1 MIRDRRD
8 PTRVPEWWSRAVAC
22 VSCVLW
28 VRALLDRSLGPP
40 GANVPALL
48 GPPGANV
55 PACVCV
61 CVCVCVL

>member
-28 VRALLDRSLGPP
+28 VRALLDRGLGPRLFSP
-40 GANVPALL
+40 RSV
-48 GPPGANV
+48 
-55 PACVCV
+55 VCV
-61 CVCVCVL
+61 SHVSFVSPCESFVSPL